1 MNKIPNIDLID
12 FIKKE
17 SSFDDKKYIVAYMY
31 NEVLIGIIEGENI
44 KFPNDKTINKDYL
57 KEVRVFSEKGELYI
71 WSSKNEFY
79 YRVKIDNSN
88 DNIHEES
95 HYIWGT
101 KKSNNT
107 LEEEGRGIKI
117 VFPFDIKEDEVKYRV
132 KNYYKFNED
141 DGMYEFYDARLCGLE
156 GV

>member
-1 MNKIPNIDLID
+1 MSKVPDIELID
-12 FIKKE
+12 FIKQE
-17 SSFDDKKYIVAYMY
+17 SSFDDKKYIIAYMY
-31 NEVLIGIIEGENI
+31 NEVLIGLIEGGNI
-44 KFPNDKTINKDYL
+44 KFPNNKTVNKDYL
-57 KEVRVFSEKGELYI
+57 KEMRVFSEKGELYI
-71 WSSKNEFY
+71 WRTKNEFY
-79 YRVKIDNSN
+79 YRVKTDNAE

-101 KKSNNT
+101 KKNDYT

-117 VFPFDIKEDEVKYRV
+117 TLPFKLNKDELKYKV
-132 KNYYKFNED
+132 KNYYRCNED